1 MVVGVRGK
9 DSVILAVERKET
21 AKLQD
26 PRTMRKMFQLD
37 ENIFAAFAGLHADA
51 RVLVNKVSCE
61 RSSPWILTHRMYSG
75 SFGVSEL
82 PFDSGRRSIRRIHFT
97 IYCSDAAKIYTTWWS
112 SPVWYIDV
120 NRWI

>member
-51 RVLVNKVSCE
+51 RVLVNKVSFE
-61 RSSPWILTHRMYSG
+61 P
-75 SFGVSEL
+75 
-82 PFDSGRRSIRRIHFT
+82 SI
-97 IYCSDAAKIYTTWWS
+97 A
-112 SPVWYIDV
+112 
-120 NRWI
+120 